1 MRILTL
7 GMAAA
12 ALLASGCMS
21 PQGAALHDAP
31 AASRSPDVGMALD
44 PARIDRTLETMVEEG
59 RVAGASVIIW
69 KDGSEAYFKAAGM
82 ADREAEKPFTRDTL
96 VQIFSMTKPVTGV
109 ALMTLWEQGKF
120 GLDDPLSDHLP
131 QFAALKVADGMD
143 AEGKMMLRDPA
154 RPVTI
159 RDVLRHTAGFTYG
172 GGERPADKAWQ
183 RLDPLSA
190 DKSLAEFGALIPQV
204 PLLYDPGEQWEYSAA
219 VDVQA
224 LLVAHFS
231 GMPFDAYVRK
241 AIFEPLG
248 MKDSSWAPPQDQLA
262 RLAMI
267 YEAADGA
274 PLSPMDRE
282 VWLTPNFRG
291 KPMRMGGSGIVS
303 TVDDYLRFA
312 RMLLG
317 EGALGDTRILKPST
331 VRLMATDHLDPRMT
345 ERGWLPGKGQVGFGF
360 DFAVRIAPPAS
371 AEENA
376 GAVGE
381 FFWDGWPSMLF
392 WVDPANDMAVV
403 FAVQKVPFDMT
414 LHHDIREAV
423 YGDFV
428 DPRGPDPQ

>member
-1 MRILTL
+1 MRIVSL

-21 PQGAALHDAP
+21 PPHSALHEVP
-31 AASRSPDVGMALD
+31 TASRSPAGALVLD
-44 PARIDRTLETMVEEG
+44 PARIDRTLEAMVQDG
-59 RVAGASVIIW
+59 RVAGASAIVW
-69 KDGSEAYFKAAGM
+69 KDGREAHFGAAGM
-82 ADREAEKPFTRDTL
+82 ANREAGTPFTRDTL

-109 ALMTLWEQGKF
+109 ALMTLWEKGKF
-120 GLDDPLSDHLP
+120 GLDDPLADHLP
-131 QFAALKVADGMD
+131 QFAALKVA
-143 AEGKMMLRDPA
+143 EGTAASGAMMLRDPA

-159 RDVLRHTAGFTYG
+159 RDVMRHTAGFTYG
-172 GGERPADKAWQ
+172 DGQTPADAVW
-183 RLDPLSA
+183 RDLDPLSA
-190 DKSLAEFGALIPQV
+190 GKTLEEFGQLMPQV
-204 PLLYDPGEQWEYSAA
+204 PLLYDPGTQWQYSAA

-231 GMPFDAYVRK
+231 GMPFDAYVQQV
-241 AIFEPLG
+241 IFEPLG
-248 MKDSSWAPPQDQLA
+248 MKDSSWAPPQDQLP

-267 YEAADGA
+267 YEAADGS
-274 PLSPMDRE
+274 LNPMDRE
-282 VWLTPNFRG
+282 LWLTPNFRG

-317 EGALGDTRILKPST
+317 EGTLGSTQILKPST
-331 VRLMATDHLDPRMT
+331 VRLMSTDHLDPRMT
-345 ERGWLPGKGQVGFGF
+345 ERGWLPGKGQVGFGL

-371 AEENA
+371 AEENP

-403 FAVQKVPFDMT
+403 FAVQKVPFDMS
-414 LHHDIREAV
+414 LHHDIRAAV
-423 YGDFV
+423 YGGSGSMKGR
-428 DPRGPDPQ
+428 DPE

>member
-1 MRILTL
+1 MRRLSL
-7 GMAAA
+7 GIAAA

-21 PQGAALHDAP
+21 PQATALRDAQAATAP
-31 AASRSPDVGMALD
+31 AASRLTLD
-44 PARIDRTLETMVEEG
+44 PARIDRTLTAMVKDG

-69 KDGSEAYFKAAGM
+69 KDGREAHFAAAGM
-82 ADREAEKPFTRDTL
+82 ADREAGKPFTRDTL

-120 GLDDPLSDHLP
+120 GLDDPLADHLP
-131 QFAALKVADGMD
+131 QFAALKVAHGTEADGTLI
-143 AEGKMMLRDPA
+143 LRDPA

-172 GGERPADKAWQ
+172 DGDRPADKVWQ
-183 RLDPLSA
+183 QLDPLSP
-190 DKSLAEFGALIPQV
+190 DRTLTEFGQIMPQV
-204 PLLYDPGEQWEYSAA
+204 PLIYDPGTQWEYSAA

-231 GMPFDAYVRK
+231 GMPFDDYVRQ
-241 AIFEPLG
+241 AIFEPLA
-248 MKDSSWAPPQDQLA
+248 MKDTSWAPPQDQLP

-274 PLSPMDRE
+274 PLTPMDRE
-282 VWLTPNFRG
+282 VWLRPNFRG
-291 KPMRMGGSGIVS
+291 TPMTMGGSGLVS
-303 TVDDYLRFA
+303 SVDDYLRFA

-317 EGALGDTRILKPST
+317 EGALRGTQILKPST

-360 DFAVRIAPPAS
+360 DFAVRVAPPAS

-392 WVDPANDMAVV
+392 WVDPANDMAAV
-403 FAVQKVPFDMT
+403 FAVQKAPFDGT

-428 DPRGPDPQ
+428 GEKSSDPR

>member
-1 MRILTL
+1 MRAWSIGLT
-7 GMAAA
+7 AA
-12 ALLASGCMS
+12 ALLASGCMAS
-21 PQGAALHDAP
+21 QNAVVRDAP
-31 AASRSPDVGMALD
+31 AASRSPAQGLTLD
-44 PARIDRTLETMVEEG
+44 PARIDRTIDAMVANG
-59 RVAGASVIIW
+59 RVAGASVIVW
-69 KDGSEAYFKAAGM
+69 KDGREAHFAAAGM
-82 ADREAEKPFTRDTL
+82 ADREAGTPLTRDTL

-131 QFAALKVADGMD
+131 QFAALKVAERTGTSG
-143 AEGKMMLRDPA
+143 AITLREPA

-159 RDVLRHTAGFTYG
+159 RDVMRHTAGFTYG
-172 GGERPADKAWQ
+172 DGDRPADKVWQ
-183 RLDPLSA
+183 QLDPLSA
-190 DKSLAEFGALIPQV
+190 DNTLEEFGQLMPQV

-231 GMPFDAYVRK
+231 GMPLDEYVRQ
-241 AIFEPLG
+241 AIFAPLG
-248 MKDSSWAPPQDQLA
+248 MKDSSWTPPPDQLP

-267 YEAADGA
+267 YESAEGG
-274 PLSPMDRE
+274 PLTPMDRE
-282 VWLTPNFRG
+282 LWLQANFRG

-317 EGALGDTRILKPST
+317 EGALGGTRILKPST

-345 ERGWLPGKGQVGFGF
+345 KRGWLPGKGQVGFGL

-392 WVDPANDMAVV
+392 WVDHANDMAVV

-414 LHHDIREAV
+414 LHHDIRDAV
-423 YGDFV
+423 YGSSLFATGHT
-428 DPRGPDPQ
+428 PH